1 MNDLISKENAV
12 IHLLRL
18 YAEAE
23 WYARN
28 RLNMWL
34 ESEHKLEE
42 ANKEIERLK
51 KELDK

>member
-1 MNDLISKENAV
+1 MNDLISKEKAV

-18 YAEAE
+18 YAEAD

-28 RLNMWL
+28 RLNLWL
-34 ESEHKLEE
+34 ESDRKLEE
-42 ANKEIERLK
+42 AKEEIERLK